1 MTIEIMEFLRTSANK
16 QLVLLVP
23 IDRQLSVA
31 LALLLTTHTHTHTHN
46 DRPLYRYRQW
56 LLQPVMR
63 VRQQV
68 QDLQDIGSHD
78 QDKTKS
84 V

>member
-1 MTIEIMEFLRTSANK
+1 MEFLRTSANK

-23 IDRQLSVA
+23 TDRQLSVA
-31 LALLLTTHTHTHTHN
+31 LALLLTTHTHN

-63 VRQQV
+63 VRQQ
-68 QDLQDIGSHD
+68 DNESHD
-78 QDKTKS
+78 QDETKS
-84 V
+84 VKILS